1 MDLGLKGRVA
11 IVAAASTGLG
21 RAVAIEFAREGAEV
35 AICARRAE
43 ELEKAASEIRKAGG
57 REALRQVCDVTDD
70 SAIHKF
76 VEAVE
81 NKFGR
86 VDICVTNAG
95 GPPSKKFLETTNEE
109 WRRAVEMNLMSAVSF
124 AREVLPRMRKNHW
137 GRLITI
143 TSMSVKQPVEGLIL
157 SNSIRAAVA
166 GLARTLANEFGAD
179 GITVN
184 NVCPGYTATDRL
196 NELADKRAAVAGLS
210 REKIFEQMALQI
222 PLGRIGKPEE
232 FAAMVTFLASERA
245 SYITGTTTA
254 VDGGWVKSLL

>member
-21 RAVAIEFAREGAEV
+21 RAIAVEFAQEGAEV
-35 AICARRAE
+35 AICARRAD
-43 ELEKAASEIRKAGG
+43 ELEKAAAEIKKAGG

-70 SAIHKF
+70 LAVRKF

-95 GPPSKKFLETTNEE
+95 GPPSKKFLETSNEE
-109 WRRAVEMNLMSAVSF
+109 WRKAVEMNLISAVSF

-210 REKIFEQMALQI
+210 REKIFEQMAQQI

>member
-1 MDLGLKGRVA
+1 MDFGLKGRVA

-21 RAVAIEFAREGAEV
+21 RAVAVEFAREGAEV
-35 AICARRAE
+35 AICARRAD
-43 ELEKAASEIRKAGG
+43 ELEKAAAEIKKAGG
-57 REALRQVCDVTDD
+57 REAIRQVCDVTDD
-70 SAIHKF
+70 SAVQRF
-76 VEAVE
+76 VETVE

-109 WRRAVEMNLMSAVSF
+109 WRKAVEMNLMSAVFF

-157 SNSIRAAVA
+157 SNSIRSAVA

-184 NVCPGYTATDRL
+184 NVCPGYTATERL
-196 NELADKRAAVAGLS
+196 NELADKKAAATSLS
-210 REKIFEQMALQI
+210 REKVFEQMALQI
-222 PLGRIGKPEE
+222 PLGRIAKPEE

-245 SYITGTTTA
+245 SYITGTTVA